1 MVFNRLYF
9 YDCNSEF
16 GNCCIY
22 AGQTPRRYSNN
33 NNDNNNNNNNNDNN
47 NNDNNSN
54 DNNIYTGGD
63 HTVSGFQYGPVEN
76 IMIYVVKM

>member
-16 GNCCIY
+16 GNCSIY
-22 AGQTPRRYSNN
+22 VGQTPRRYSNN
-33 NNDNNNNNNNNDNN
+33 NNDKN